1 MHAVRYRLSALV
13 AASVLIGS
21 CVGNDSPTGVRGSVD
36 IAIPLQPALI
46 PSPADAGAAPIT
58 RIRAWASRTADSVT
72 VGQYEGTVDPAAEEW
87 TIDLVVSAPPDPGVQ
102 VEYFVLLMS
111 GSEGSEVVEFS
122 GRSDPV
128 TVSSGQTVE
137 GQDLPILRGPL
148 ANHFVTGVTIAS
160 APDSLGEGAGAVAT
174 ADVSTSGSEVPAVY
188 WTALDSAVLSVT
200 DSTVTG
206 VAPGVGRIVAS
217 AGRFADT
224 TTVTVVPVPATV
236 VVTPDSVTVDAVGLQ
251 ATFQAVVLDARG
263 DTLPEPVV
271 WSSGSP
277 AILSSLGDGTFEGLA
292 IGTGTVLASAASD
305 PTVMGSATM
314 TVAEGSIPG
323 IDVAVEK
330 IVDEPQPLADSTVIF
345 TVRVINNGPD
355 AATDVVV
362 FDTLPTAPFTGVQT
376 GVTNGT
382 LDGDTLWTIPAL
394 AAGDTAIWTTTA
406 TVISDA
412 AGSSAS
418 NIALLRSLA
427 ENDTTPANDTAR
439 VDMNFPI
446 SAIPVVT
453 ITSPTDGTV
462 FDPGD
467 LVTFNATASDA
478 EDGDLTAAIQW
489 TSSVDG
495 LIGTGASFET
505 SQLTTGVHTVSAAAT
520 DSDDGVG
527 ADTVQI
533 TIALIT
539 TPTTLNVPFGGTAS
553 LPITLSEPAQA
564 GGVTLDVVSSAPGI
578 TTPDAATI
586 FIAEGTLSSNSTLTG
601 ILPGQANLTVSHPQF
616 GASVTVVS
624 VTAELNIVQN
634 SVSVPDG
641 FPQTMDVRLES
652 EGSPTAAPSG
662 GIAVTLETRDAT
674 CLTAAGSTQIQ
685 AGLVSEPVT
694 LTAAAGA
701 QTPCS
706 SWIVASAPSLN
717 ADSVLVNVTATPTL
731 TFSNFHDLGAGL
743 QDGTYAVSLGTNLH
757 GGTTV
762 RIQSDDPSQVLISP
776 AVGVPGS
783 AFIDRIVTP
792 GVGSTG
798 FYLQALEGAA
808 DSVGVTATAP
818 GFTDGTSA
826 VNVVQPRMGIYGLDQ
841 TRTALSP
848 HDIFDIRTGTA
859 STGTTPLTRFQ
870 AVRAGGDSIFAT
882 LTTSAPTVGQVITLT
897 DSVAPVTVGI
907 APGNWASTSSFAAG
921 AVALD
926 AGVAGTAT
934 ITASIPGFN
943 TTSVS
948 SLDVAVVTPGITTY
962 NVTVGSGLQRSAPYA
977 YLEANAHGGVSVTI
991 TSRDPTTVLVSPD
1004 LNTAGSASIVVP
1016 VADGAHPA
1024 NFYVQAL
1031 EGQTGTVVVDVTA
1044 PGFDPDSAIV
1054 TVVQPALD
1062 IVSLTQTTTTLTA
1075 DDVFYMRTGVANG
1088 QQTAL
1093 SELQAIRAGGTAVD
1107 ITVTSSNT
1115 GAGLLVTSTDTAST
1129 FLQTVQPIASNT
1141 PTTLATGGVAFA
1153 PVGAGVTTVTASA
1166 TGFITTSNA
1175 ARAVTVSQPTL
1186 NVNSYRVGSGLQYG
1200 NLNGTLSATDHG
1212 GVTVR
1217 LESTD
1222 PQTLLVSP
1230 NDSTPGT
1237 AFIDVPVPD
1246 GGNLVRYYIQGVE
1259 GATGTADI
1267 RITAPGFAADS
1278 ATNTVEPPH
1287 VQVVGLLNSQN
1298 TFGADDAFQLRIGVP
1313 FSGGSSLQIL
1323 QAIRA
1328 GGAPVDFTVNNSN
1341 SGVGQL
1347 ETSATTGST
1356 IVMTIPVGEFWTP
1369 SSVAAGG
1376 IAFDPLGI
1384 GTTVVTATA
1393 PGFTPTADGTQTV
1406 TVSAPGM
1413 TIADRRV
1420 GAGLQYANLTAILG
1434 AGNHG
1439 GVTVRVT
1446 SSNPGVLLV
1455 APDATTA
1462 GTGFIDV
1469 VVAPGATVVPF
1480 VIQGVEGQD
1489 ASATLT
1495 FSAPGFT
1502 NGVATMTVEPPAIE
1516 LISLGN
1522 SYSTDASDD
1531 VFQVRTGV
1539 AFSNNARIQI
1549 PQPIRTGGTAVTATI
1564 TSSDGTAA
1572 TLVTQ
1577 SGSGATATVT
1587 LGESEVVSPATVA
1600 GGGVAIDPLSV
1611 GATTISVTMPG
1622 FVPTTDATRVVTITP

>member
-1 MHAVRYRLSALV
+1 M
-13 AASVLIGS
+13 
-21 CVGNDSPTGVRGSVD
+21 TGVGGTVD
-36 IAIPLQPALI
+36 VSIPIQPALI
-46 PSPADAGAAPIT
+46 PSAADAGAAPIT
-58 RIRAWASRTADSVT
+58 RIRAWAARTSDGLPIGEVT
-72 VGQYEGTVDPAAEEW
+72 TTVDPAAEEW
-87 TIDLVVSAPPDPGVQ
+87 TIDLVVAAPPDPGVQ
-102 VEYFVLLMS
+102 VRYWVLLMS
-111 GSEGSEVVEFS
+111 GAEGSEVVEFS

-128 TVSSGQTVE
+128 QVSAGQVLE
-137 GQDLPILRGPL
+137 GLDLPILRGPL
-148 ANHFVTGVTIAS
+148 GNHSVTGVTITS
-160 APDSLGEGAGAVAT
+160 SPDSLGEGAGST
-174 ADVSTSGSEVPAVY
+174 LSADVTTSDTAQVAVF
-188 WTALDSAVLSVT
+188 WTALDSAVLSVS

-206 VAPGVGRIVAS
+206 VAPGIGRVVAS

-224 TTVTVVPVPATV
+224 ASVTVIAVPASV
-236 VVTPDSVTVDAVGLQ
+236 VVTPDTFTVDAPGLQ
-251 ATFQAVVLDARG
+251 AIFGAVVLDARG
-263 DTLPEPVV
+263 DTLQEPIV

-277 AILSSLGDGTFEGLA
+277 SVISSLGGGTFEGVA
-292 IGTGTVLASAASD
+292 IGAGTVLAAAASA

-314 TVAEGSIPG
+314 IVAEGNIPAV
-323 IDVAVEK
+323 DVAVEK
-330 IVDEPQPLADSTVIF
+330 IVDVPQPLEDSTVIF
-345 TVRVINNGPD
+345 TVRVINNGPE
-355 AATDVVV
+355 AATSAVV

-376 GVTNGT
+376 GVTAGT

-406 TVISDA
+406 TVVQGA
-412 AGSSAS
+412 AGTAAS
-418 NIALLRSLA
+418 NIAILRSLA
-427 ENDTTPANDTAR
+427 ENDSTPANDTAR
-439 VDMNFPI
+439 VDMNFPV

-453 ITSPTDGTV
+453 ITSPADGSV

-467 LVTFNATASDA
+467 LVSFTGTASDA
-478 EDGDLTAAIQW
+478 EDGDLTTAIQW

-495 LIGTGASFET
+495 LIGTGSSFET
-505 SQLTTGVHTVSAAAT
+505 SQLTTGVHTISAAVT
-520 DSDDGVG
+520 DSDDGMG
-527 ADTVQI
+527 ADTVAI

-553 LPITLSEPAQA
+553 LPITLSEPAQV
-564 GGVTLDVVSSAPGI
+564 GGVTLDVVSSAPGV

-662 GIAVTLETRDAT
+662 GIAVTLETRDPS
-674 CLTAAGSTQIQ
+674 CLTAAASTQIQ

-701 QTPCS
+701 QAPCS

-717 ADSVLVNVTATPTL
+717 ADSVLVNVTAAPTL
-731 TFSNFHDLGAGL
+731 TLSTFYDLGAGL
-743 QDGTYAVSLGTNLH
+743 QDGNYSVSLGTNLH

-762 RIQSDDPSQVLISP
+762 RIQSDDPSQVLVSP

-792 GVGSTG
+792 GASSAL

-818 GFTDGTSA
+818 GFTDGTAA

-848 HDIFDIRTGTA
+848 HDIFDIRTGIA
-859 STGTTPLTRFQ
+859 PTGTTALTRFQ

-907 APGNWASTSSFAAG
+907 APGSWASTSSFAAG

-934 ITASIPGFN
+934 VTASIPGFN

-948 SLDVAVVTPGITTY
+948 SLDVAVTTPLITAY
-962 NVTVGSGLQRSAPYA
+962 DVTVGSGLQRSAPYA
-977 YLEANAHGGVSVTI
+977 FLGASAHGGVSVTI

-1004 LNTAGSASIVVP
+1004 PNTAGSASIAIP
-1016 VADGAHPA
+1016 VADGQSLAY
-1024 NFYVQAL
+1024 FYVQAL
-1031 EGQTGTVVVDVTA
+1031 EGQTGPVFVDVTA
-1044 PGFDPDSAIV
+1044 PGFDPDSALI
-1054 TVVQPALD
+1054 TVAQPAVD
-1062 IVSLTQTTTTLTA
+1062 IVSLSQSTTTLTA

-1093 SELQAIRAGGTAVD
+1093 SEVQAVRAGGAAVD

-1115 GAGLLVTSTDTAST
+1115 GAGLLITSADTAST
-1129 FLQTVQPIASNT
+1129 FVQTVQPITSNT
-1141 PTTLATGGVAFA
+1141 PTSLATGGVAFA
-1153 PVGAGVTTVTASA
+1153 PVGAGVTTVTATA

-1175 ARAVTVSQPTL
+1175 SRAVTVSQPTL
-1186 NVNSYRVGSGLQYG
+1186 SVNGYRVGSGLQYG
-1200 NLNGTLSATDHG
+1200 NLNASLSATDHG

-1237 AFIDVPVPD
+1237 AFIDVPVAD
-1246 GGNLVRYYIQGVE
+1246 GGNLARYYIQGVE
-1259 GATGTADI
+1259 GATGTADV
-1267 RITAPGFAADS
+1267 RVTAPGFAADS

-1287 VQVVGLLNSQN
+1287 IEMVGLLNSQN
-1298 TFGADDAFQLRIGVP
+1298 TFGADDAFQVRIGVP

-1323 QAIRA
+1323 QTIRA

-1369 SSVAAGG
+1369 SSVATGG

-1393 PGFTPTADGTQTV
+1393 PGFTPTTAGTQTV

-1413 TIADRRV
+1413 TVADRRV
-1420 GAGLQYANLTAILG
+1420 GAGLQYANLSAILG
-1434 AGNHG
+1434 AANHG

-1455 APDATTA
+1455 APNATTV

-1469 VVAPGATVVPF
+1469 AVADGFTVVPF

-1516 LISLGN
+1516 LISLGS

-1539 AFSNNARIQI
+1539 AFSNNTRLQLS
-1549 PQPIRTGGTAVTATI
+1549 QPIRFGGTAVTATI

-1587 LGESEVVSPATVA
+1587 LGEGEVVSPATVA

-1611 GATTISVTMPG
+1611 GATTISVTIPG
-1622 FVPTTDATRVVTITP
+1622 FVSTADGTRVVTITP